1 MLQFIL
7 RRLGLVIPTFIGI
20 TLLTFA
26 FVHMIPGDPVMI
38 MAGERGI
45 SPERHAQLLAEM
57 GLDKPLWQ
65 QYAHYIWGVLHGDLG
80 ISLKSRIPVWQ
91 EFVPRFKATLELGV
105 CAMIFAVAVGIPVG
119 VLAAVKRGS
128 IFDHTAVGL
137 ALTGYSMPIF
147 WWGMMLIMLVSVQ
160 LNLTPVSGRISDTV
174 FLDDTLPL
182 TGFMLIDTAI
192 WGEQGDFIDALMH
205 MILPAIVLGTI
216 PLAVIVRMTRSSM
229 LEVLGEDYIRTA
241 RAKGLTRMRVIV
253 VHALRNAMLPVVTVI
268 GLQVGTL
275 LAGAILTET
284 IFSWPGLGR
293 WLIDALQRRDYP
305 VVQGGVLLAPPF
317 WQDGGSLA
325 HLLGTD
331 DVGRDILSR
340 LMYGA
345 RLSLLVGCLV
355 VVLSL
360 ILGVVLGLV
369 AGYFGGVV
377 DSIIMRVV
385 DIMLALP
392 SLLLALVLVAIFG
405 PSIVNASLALTF
417 VALPHYVRL
426 TRAAVL
432 VEVNRDYV
440 TASRV
445 AGAGAMRQMFVN
457 ILPNC
462 LAPLIVQAS
471 LGFSNAILDMAAL
484 GFLGMGAQPPTPEWG
499 TMLSDVLQFAQ
510 SAWWVVTFPGVA
522 ILLTVLAFNLM
533 GDGLRDA
540 LDPKLK
546 Q

>member
-1 MLQFIL
+1 MPDPSPRVGEAGAYSRYSGECFCEQY
-7 RRLGLVIPTFIGI
+7 RRPVARRGVTRENPGYVAVYSPTSGTSHPDIYRYHPSHLCFR
-20 TLLTFA
+20 
-26 FVHMIPGDPVMI
+26 PYDPRRSGDDY
-38 MAGERGI
+38 GGRTWYF
-45 SPERHAQLLAEM
+45 PERHAQLLAEM

-253 VHALRNAMLPVVTVI
+253 IHALRNAMLPVVTVI

-284 IFSWPGLGR
+284 IFSWPRFRSLADRRAAASRLSGGAGR
-293 WLIDALQRRDYP
+293 GAAGGDDDYP
-305 VVQGGVLLAPPF
+305 RQPA
-317 WQDGGSLA
+317 
-325 HLLGTD
+325 
-331 DVGRDILSR
+331 GRP
-340 LMYGA
+340 A
-345 RLSLLVGCLV
+345 
-355 VVLSL
+355 
-360 ILGVVLGLV
+360 
-369 AGYFGGVV
+369 
-377 DSIIMRVV
+377 
-385 DIMLALP
+385 
-392 SLLLALVLVAIFG
+392 
-405 PSIVNASLALTF
+405 
-417 VALPHYVRL
+417 VR
-426 TRAAVL
+426 RGEPAYPA
-432 VEVNRDYV
+432 
-440 TASRV
+440 
-445 AGAGAMRQMFVN
+445 
-457 ILPNC
+457 
-462 LAPLIVQAS
+462 
-471 LGFSNAILDMAAL
+471 
-484 GFLGMGAQPPTPEWG
+484 
-499 TMLSDVLQFAQ
+499 
-510 SAWWVVTFPGVA
+510 
-522 ILLTVLAFNLM
+522 
-533 GDGLRDA
+533 
-540 LDPKLK
+540 
-546 Q
+546 